1 MGSPDL
7 RWRNASRKSWPV
19 YSGESMM
26 EPGIVQLVPYNI
38 LAGERSSSSRGVFLS
53 PGSQSFLESLM
64 GPFHHPIQLGMVH
77 GHGVDAEAHGLQ
89 GAGEGAAGEL

>member
-53 PGSQSFLESLM
+53 PSSTHGRLRVHSPPRAARASLS
-64 GPFHHPIQLGMVH
+64 L
-77 GHGVDAEAHGLQ
+77 
-89 GAGEGAAGEL
+89 